1 MKEKELRE
9 KRREFLKNLGRIL
22 GYGTLGGLFAGFG
35 RSLWPNILY
44 EPPKRV
50 RLLDPKNL
58 AEGMNYFPDQRLF
71 VFKRGNEVWAISAVC
86 QHLGCTVN
94 FVPFG
99 GKVKKKILGKEIE
112 EEWEF
117 HCPCHGSKYTQ
128 DGDIY
133 EGPAPRGLPF
143 YPLEIDPATG
153 YLVVDMSREVKKDWR
168 LKLS

>member
-1 MKEKELRE
+1 
-9 KRREFLKNLGRIL
+9 
-22 GYGTLGGLFAGFG
+22 
-35 RSLWPNILY
+35 
-44 EPPKRV
+44 
-50 RLLDPKNL
+50 
-58 AEGMNYFPDQRLF
+58 MNYFPDHRLF

-99 GKVKKKILGKEIE
+99 EKVKKKILGKEIE

-117 HCPCHGSKYTQ
+117 YCPCHGSKYTQ

-168 LKLS
+168 LKL

>member
-1 MKEKELRE
+1 MKEKELRK

-22 GYGTLGGLFAGFG
+22 GYGALGGLFAGFG

-44 EPPKRV
+44 EPPKKV

-94 FVPFG
+94 FVPLG
-99 GKVKKKILGKEIE
+99 GEK
-112 EEWEF
+112 WEF
-117 HCPCHGSKYTQ
+117 YCPCHGSKYNQ

-143 YPLEIDPATG
+143 HPLEIDPATG
-153 YLVVDMSREVKKDWR
+153 YLVVDMSREVNKNWR
-168 LKLS
+168 LSLL